1 MFFFLQNISIEYHCL
16 SFICLAS
23 KKSRQKTAKMN
34 DQQQNSRI
42 GQSTTANVNNNQT
55 SFTKSMDDWL
65 NSTDNNMS
73 NSNNIYRTSTAN
85 SNTEN
90 HNHNHN
96 NSNINNNNNG
106 NDVNYQQK
114 HLDDWLNATLK
125 DSPKTFSISST
136 EFPEGPTRNAHIN
149 GIGSMVLMPP
159 INSMRTMPEF
169 QV

>member
-1 MFFFLQNISIEYHCL
+1 
-16 SFICLAS
+16 
-23 KKSRQKTAKMN
+23 MN
-34 DQQQNSRI
+34 DQQQNSRS
-42 GQSTTANVNNNQT
+42 GQSTAAKTNSNQT

-65 NSTDNNMS
+65 NLNIENN
-73 NSNNIYRTSTAN
+73 
-85 SNTEN
+85 N

-96 NSNINNNNNG
+96 NNNNNNG

-136 EFPEGPTRNAHIN
+136 EFPDGPTRNAHIN
-149 GIGSMVLMPP
+149 GIGSMVLVPP
-159 INSMRTMPEF
+159 NSMRTMPEF